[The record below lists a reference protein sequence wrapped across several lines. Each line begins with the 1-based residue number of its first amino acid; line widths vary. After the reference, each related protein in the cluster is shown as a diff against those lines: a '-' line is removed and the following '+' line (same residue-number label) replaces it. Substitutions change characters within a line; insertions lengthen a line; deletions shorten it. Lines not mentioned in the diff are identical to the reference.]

1 MNLNKRKFIMKK
13 AILTSILLF
22 CTSLVLAESVETTAV
37 FRNMM
42 KREYNIVVPKT
53 LVADAKAAEICY
65 GLDVAPCNKLYRMCE
80 KSRSQGCRAYT
91 RKLEAI
97 AAKEY
102 VQ

>member
-1 MNLNKRKFIMKK
+1 MKRVAVKK
-13 AILTSILLF
+13 LILTSILLA
-22 CTSLVLAESVETTAV
+22 CNALVFAESVETTAA

-42 KREYNIVVPKT
+42 KREYNVTVPKI
-53 LVADAKAAEICY
+53 LSANAQSAQICY
-65 GLDVAPCNKLYRMCE
+65 GLDVAPCNKLERMCE

-102 VQ
+102 DQ